1 MEEEY
6 SALEGDGVVTVCL
19 QLIGQS
25 SVDVSVQL
33 ETVAGSGTATGMYCN
48 RLYFYSNVTNDINC
62 YSVVVLV
69 SLHIFGAFFQLAL
82 TMSHSLDQWCFQLL
96 PVEIHNVRI

>member
-1 MEEEY
+1 MEEGY

-48 RLYFYSNVTNDINC
+48 AYI
-62 YSVVVLV
+62 
-69 SLHIFGAFFQLAL
+69 
-82 TMSHSLDQWCFQLL
+82 LL
-96 PVEIHNVRI
+96 L